1 MNSKLGFIVA
11 SDDRKWCQEMF
22 EKETD
27 VIMTQRLHRPDLDLA
42 ILSQCNHTIISFGTF
57 SFWSAFLKPEGEV
70 VVADG
75 YASQETILLTYIKQ
89 FLPKWTLISDPC
101 FTNTSSLDT
110 VPRLTK
116 LCHDKKD
123 EYGIFDD

>member
-1 MNSKLGFIVA
+1 MERHLKNTIAFQISIKI
-11 SDDRKWCQEMF
+11 
-22 EKETD
+22 
-27 VIMTQRLHRPDLDLA
+27 HRYLKKDLISRDFS
-42 ILSQCNHTIISFGTF
+42 LSLCSFGTF

-89 FLPKWTLISDPC
+89 YLPKWTLISDPC
-101 FTNTSSLDT
+101 FTNSSSLDT

>member
-1 MNSKLGFIVA
+1 MERHLKKYICISKFSINALLIAHDIPYLGTYLNSF
-11 SDDRKWCQEMF
+11 F
-22 EKETD
+22 
-27 VIMTQRLHRPDLDLA
+27 
-42 ILSQCNHTIISFGTF
+42 LSLCSFGTF

-89 FLPKWTLISDPC
+89 YLPKWTLISDPC

>member
-1 MNSKLGFIVA
+1 M
-11 SDDRKWCQEMF
+11 
-22 EKETD
+22 
-27 VIMTQRLHRPDLDLA
+27 
-42 ILSQCNHTIISFGTF
+42 
-57 SFWSAFLKPEGEV
+57 
-70 VVADG
+70 ADG

-89 FLPKWTLISDPC
+89 YLPKWTLISDPC
-101 FTNTSSLDT
+101 FTNTSSLDA